1 MSNSLQPYKL
11 QHARP
16 PCPSLTPGVYPNPC
30 PSSWWCHP
38 TTSFSVVPFS
48 SCPQSFPASGSF
60 PMSQLFATWWP
71 KDWSFSFNI
80 SPSNEH
86 TGLISFR
93 MDWFG
98 LFAVQGT
105 VTSLL
110 QHHSS
115 EASFSVFSFLYGPIL
130 TSVHDY
136 WNNITFSKLG
146 FLVKWLTALWRLIK
160 GICWYCVLCQSVI
173 IRRAKSELFQG

>member
-1 MSNSLQPYKL
+1 MPDSLQSHGL
-11 QHARP
+11 QHTRL
-16 PCPSLTPGVYPNPC
+16 PCPPVSLGLAQTHAHWVSEVGHSTISSCCPLLLL
-30 PSSWWCHP
+30 PSSFP
-38 TTSFSVVPFS
+38 RIRLFSDEPVLCIRWS
-48 SCPQSFPASGSF
+48 
-60 PMSQLFATWWP
+60 
-71 KDWSFSFNI
+71 KYWSFRFSI
-80 SPSNEH
+80 SPSNEYS
-86 TGLISFR
+86 GLISCR
-93 MDWFG
+93 IEWLD
-98 LFAVQGT
+98 LLAVQGT